1 MEGRDGMNQS
11 NRHVL
16 EMEAVTKRFGSGEA
30 AVVAVD
36 GVDLTVAAGEIVL
49 IMGPSGS
56 GKTTLL
62 TMAGG
67 LLKPTAGE
75 IRVDGLAITG
85 LSDREL
91 SRMRREKIGFVFQSF
106 NLLPAL
112 SALENVLVA
121 LNLAGKKGRGALER
135 ATQLLQD
142 FEMEGRSQFRPEQLS
157 GGERQRV
164 SLARALANDPSLVL
178 ADEPTANLD
187 SRRGHEVME
196 LLRSIAK
203 RQGRTVVIVSHDQ
216 RIRDIADR
224 VLWLEDGRFR
234 DLATVIHDP
243 VCGMALDES
252 RAAASSV
259 YLGRTYH
266 FCAAGCKKLFDEDP
280 ARFVMSNQQPTTGPQ
295 SGVIEEGT

>member
-1 MEGRDGMNQS
+1 MQGPNGY
-11 NRHVL
+11 VL
-16 EMEAVTKRFGSGEA
+16 EMEAVTKRFGSDDA

-36 GVDLTVAAGEIVL
+36 GVDLRVSPGEIVL

-67 LLKPTAGE
+67 LLRPSAGE
-75 IRVDGLAITG
+75 IYVDGQDITR
-85 LSDREL
+85 LSDRAV
-91 SRMRREKIGFVFQSF
+91 SRMRREKIGFIFQSF

-112 SALENVLVA
+112 SSLENILVA
-121 LNLAGKKGRGALER
+121 LNLAGNKGRGAMDR
-135 ATQLLQD
+135 AAQLLKD
-142 FEMEGRSQFRPEQLS
+142 FGLEGRSRFRPEQLS

-164 SLARALANDPSLVL
+164 SVARALANGPSLVL

-196 LLRSIAK
+196 LLRAIAK
-203 RQGRTVVIVSHDQ
+203 RQGKTVVIVSHDQ
-216 RIRDIADR
+216 RIRDIADL

-234 DLATVIHDP
+234 DLSTIIHDP

-252 RAAASSV
+252 RAAASAV
-259 YLGRTYH
+259 YLGRTYY
-266 FCAAGCKKLFDEDP
+266 FCAAGCKALFDEDP
-280 ARFVMSNQQPTTGPQ
+280 ARFAASSSMPHYGLAAG
-295 SGVIEEGT
+295 GVEV

>member
-1 MEGRDGMNQS
+1 MNRS
-11 NRHVL
+11 NGYVL
-16 EMEAVTKRFGSGEA
+16 EMERVTKRFGSGQA

-36 GVDLTVAAGEIVL
+36 EVDLRVSAGEIVL

-67 LLKPTAGE
+67 LLRPTSGE
-75 IRVDGLAITG
+75 ILVDGLPITR
-85 LSDREL
+85 LSDKEL
-91 SRMRREKIGFVFQSF
+91 SRMRREKIGFIFQSF

-112 SALENVLVA
+112 TALENVLVA
-121 LNLAGKKGRGALER
+121 LNLAGKMGRDAVDR
-135 ATQLLQD
+135 AGQLLKD
-142 FEMEGRSQFRPEQLS
+142 FGMEGRARFRPEQLS

-164 SLARALANDPSLVL
+164 SVARALANDPSLVL

-187 SRRGHEVME
+187 ARRGHEVME
-196 LLRSIAK
+196 LLRAIAK
-203 RQGRTVVIVSHDQ
+203 RRGKTVVIVSHDQ

-234 DLATVIHDP
+234 DLSAIIRDS

-252 RAAASSV
+252 RAAASTV
-259 YLGRTYH
+259 YLGKTYY
-266 FCAAGCKKLFDEDP
+266 FCAAGCKVLFDEDP
-280 ARFVMSNQQPTTGPQ
+280 ARFAASSSMPHDGLAAG
-295 SGVIEEGT
+295 GVEV